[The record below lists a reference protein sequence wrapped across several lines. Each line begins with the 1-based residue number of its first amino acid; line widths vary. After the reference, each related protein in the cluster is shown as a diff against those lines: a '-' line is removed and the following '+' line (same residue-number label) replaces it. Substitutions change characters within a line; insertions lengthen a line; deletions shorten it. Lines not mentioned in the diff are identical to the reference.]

1 MREKRFLAKKKNNVI
16 KFIADDE
23 QLTPF
28 VSRNQRERVRQMIES
43 LLAKMLDG
51 PLDDVPVVQ
60 LSSSEDCEY
69 IPRVH
74 MYMQFQLQ
82 PTPTERKLSV
92 NSIWWKF
99 KIEWKYSKYSPH
111 FSSPFYF
118 SAAYASLIVYV

>member
-1 MREKRFLAKKKNNVI
+1 MREKRFLPKTKNNVI

-69 IPRVH
+69 IPWVH
-74 MYMQFQLQ
+74 VQYAI
-82 PTPTERKLSV
+82 PTAA
-92 NSIWWKF
+92 NANIA
-99 KIEWKYSKYSPH
+99 KIKREFDLMK
-111 FSSPFYF
+111 
-118 SAAYASLIVYV
+118 IQN